1 MASYLLRRL
10 ALTIPILLGVSLLV
24 FLMLHSAGGDPAQSI
39 LGARA
44 DPESIAQLRQDLG
57 LDRPL
62 LVQYAAFLGGAVR
75 GDFGR
80 SYRSNT
86 PVIAE
91 IAARFPATIELAIAA
106 MAIAVVTG
114 VVFGTL
120 AAVRRHSLLD
130 YVSSTVVLL
139 GVSIPT
145 FWLGLI
151 LIIIFGLW
159 MRWLPISGRVD
170 PRLGADPSLPFLTLA
185 SVLHG
190 NWAVAKDALRPP
202 TLPALTRAAWPAAIV
217 ARMTRASLIESLG
230 QDYVRTARG
239 KGLPEQLIVVG
250 HAARNALLPVLTVV
264 GLEFGTLLGGAVVTE
279 TIFSWPGLG
288 QLTVAAIGARD
299 YQMVQGV
306 VVLLAAL
313 VAIATIG
320 PFLVRDPVVQ
330 NIQDRLTPPNAT
342 YWFGTDDLGR
352 DIFAR
357 VVSGAPISLVSGLA
371 SVVIGLAL
379 GTLVGTVAGYVE
391 GRGGLVLMAAMDLLL
406 ALPAILLAI
415 TVAARVGAGL
425 PAAMVA
431 AGLVGLPAYARLSRA
446 STLAVKRREMV
457 DAARAIGATDREIVV
472 RHIVP
477 NILTPLI
484 VQSTIG
490 VGNAILLVSALGF
503 LGLGAQAPT
512 PEWGR
517 MLSDAQR
524 YVTDSPFIGIFQGLA
539 ISLTVLGFNL
549 TGDGL
554 RDALDPTF
562 GR

>member
-1 MASYLLRRL
+1 MARYLLRRL

-44 DPESIAQLRQDLG
+44 DPESIAKLRQELG

-62 LVQYAAFLGGAVR
+62 LVQYVAFLSGAVR

-86 PVIAE
+86 PVTTE

-190 NWAVAKDALRPP
+190 NWAVAKDALRHLI
-202 TLPALTRAAWPAAIV
+202 LPALTLAAWPAAIV

-288 QLTVAAIGARD
+288 QLTVTAIGARD

-306 VVLLAAL
+306 VVLL
-313 VAIATIG
+313 
-320 PFLVRDPVVQ
+320 
-330 NIQDRLTPPNAT
+330 
-342 YWFGTDDLGR
+342 
-352 DIFAR
+352 
-357 VVSGAPISLVSGLA
+357 GAVF
-371 SVVIGLAL
+371 
-379 GTLVGTVAGYVE
+379 
-391 GRGGLVLMAAMDLLL
+391 VLL
-406 ALPAILLAI
+406 
-415 TVAARVGAGL
+415 
-425 PAAMVA
+425 
-431 AGLVGLPAYARLSRA
+431 
-446 STLAVKRREMV
+446 
-457 DAARAIGATDREIVV
+457 
-472 RHIVP
+472 
-477 NILTPLI
+477 N
-484 VQSTIG
+484 
-490 VGNAILLVSALGF
+490 LLV
-503 LGLGAQAPT
+503 
-512 PEWGR
+512 
-517 MLSDAQR
+517 D
-524 YVTDSPFIGIFQGLA
+524 
-539 ISLTVLGFNL
+539 VLY
-549 TGDGL
+549 
-554 RDALDPTF
+554 AVLDP
-562 GR
+562 RIRYE

>member
-1 MASYLLRRL
+1 MARYLLRRL

-44 DPESIAQLRQDLG
+44 DPESIAKLRQELG

-62 LVQYAAFLGGAVR
+62 LVQYVAFLSGAVR

-86 PVIAE
+86 PVTTE

-185 SVLHG
+185 SVLNG
-190 NWAVAKDALRPP
+190 NWAVAKDALRHLI
-202 TLPALTRAAWPAAIV
+202 LPALTLAAWPAAIV

-288 QLTVAAIGARD
+288 QLTVTAIGARD

-306 VVLLAAL
+306 VVLL
-313 VAIATIG
+313 
-320 PFLVRDPVVQ
+320 
-330 NIQDRLTPPNAT
+330 
-342 YWFGTDDLGR
+342 
-352 DIFAR
+352 
-357 VVSGAPISLVSGLA
+357 GAVF
-371 SVVIGLAL
+371 
-379 GTLVGTVAGYVE
+379 
-391 GRGGLVLMAAMDLLL
+391 VLL
-406 ALPAILLAI
+406 
-415 TVAARVGAGL
+415 
-425 PAAMVA
+425 
-431 AGLVGLPAYARLSRA
+431 
-446 STLAVKRREMV
+446 
-457 DAARAIGATDREIVV
+457 
-472 RHIVP
+472 
-477 NILTPLI
+477 N
-484 VQSTIG
+484 
-490 VGNAILLVSALGF
+490 LLV
-503 LGLGAQAPT
+503 
-512 PEWGR
+512 
-517 MLSDAQR
+517 D
-524 YVTDSPFIGIFQGLA
+524 
-539 ISLTVLGFNL
+539 VLY
-549 TGDGL
+549 
-554 RDALDPTF
+554 AVLDP
-562 GR
+562 RIRYE

>member
-1 MASYLLRRL
+1 MARYLLRRL

-24 FLMLHSAGGDPAQSI
+24 FLMLHSAGGDPAQTI

-44 DPESIAQLRQDLG
+44 DPESIAELRRELG

-62 LVQYAAFLGGAVR
+62 LVQYVAFLSGAVR

-106 MAIAVVTG
+106 MVIAVVVG

-120 AAVRRHSLLD
+120 AAVRRHSILD

-139 GVSIPT
+139 GVSLPT

-159 MRWLPISGRVD
+159 LRWLPISGRVD

-185 SVLHG
+185 SLLHG
-190 NWAVAKDALRPP
+190 NWAVAKDALRHLV
-202 TLPALTRAAWPAAIV
+202 LPALTLAAWPAAIV

-288 QLTVAAIGARD
+288 QLTVTAIGARD
-299 YQMVQGV
+299 YQIVQGV
-306 VVLLAAL
+306 VVLL
-313 VAIATIG
+313 
-320 PFLVRDPVVQ
+320 
-330 NIQDRLTPPNAT
+330 
-342 YWFGTDDLGR
+342 
-352 DIFAR
+352 
-357 VVSGAPISLVSGLA
+357 GAVF
-371 SVVIGLAL
+371 
-379 GTLVGTVAGYVE
+379 
-391 GRGGLVLMAAMDLLL
+391 VLL
-406 ALPAILLAI
+406 
-415 TVAARVGAGL
+415 
-425 PAAMVA
+425 
-431 AGLVGLPAYARLSRA
+431 
-446 STLAVKRREMV
+446 
-457 DAARAIGATDREIVV
+457 
-472 RHIVP
+472 
-477 NILTPLI
+477 N
-484 VQSTIG
+484 
-490 VGNAILLVSALGF
+490 LLV
-503 LGLGAQAPT
+503 
-512 PEWGR
+512 
-517 MLSDAQR
+517 D
-524 YVTDSPFIGIFQGLA
+524 
-539 ISLTVLGFNL
+539 VLY
-549 TGDGL
+549 
-554 RDALDPTF
+554 AVLDP
-562 GR
+562 RIRYE

>member
-1 MASYLLRRL
+1 MARYLLRRL

-44 DPESIAQLRQDLG
+44 DPESIAKLRQELG

-62 LVQYAAFLGGAVR
+62 LVQYVAFLSGAVR

-86 PVIAE
+86 PVTTE

-106 MAIAVVTG
+106 MAIAMVTG

-190 NWAVAKDALRPP
+190 NWAVAKDALRHLI
-202 TLPALTRAAWPAAIV
+202 LPALTLAAWPAAIV

-288 QLTVAAIGARD
+288 QLTVTAIGARD

-306 VVLLAAL
+306 VVLL
-313 VAIATIG
+313 
-320 PFLVRDPVVQ
+320 
-330 NIQDRLTPPNAT
+330 
-342 YWFGTDDLGR
+342 
-352 DIFAR
+352 
-357 VVSGAPISLVSGLA
+357 GAVF
-371 SVVIGLAL
+371 
-379 GTLVGTVAGYVE
+379 
-391 GRGGLVLMAAMDLLL
+391 VLL
-406 ALPAILLAI
+406 
-415 TVAARVGAGL
+415 
-425 PAAMVA
+425 
-431 AGLVGLPAYARLSRA
+431 
-446 STLAVKRREMV
+446 
-457 DAARAIGATDREIVV
+457 
-472 RHIVP
+472 
-477 NILTPLI
+477 N
-484 VQSTIG
+484 
-490 VGNAILLVSALGF
+490 LLV
-503 LGLGAQAPT
+503 
-512 PEWGR
+512 
-517 MLSDAQR
+517 D
-524 YVTDSPFIGIFQGLA
+524 
-539 ISLTVLGFNL
+539 VLY
-549 TGDGL
+549 
-554 RDALDPTF
+554 AVLDP
-562 GR
+562 RIRYE

>member
-1 MASYLLRRL
+1 MARYLLRRL

-44 DPESIAQLRQDLG
+44 DPESIAKLRRELG

-62 LVQYAAFLGGAVR
+62 LVQYVAFLSGAVR

-86 PVIAE
+86 PVTTE

-190 NWAVAKDALRPP
+190 NWAVAKDALRHLI
-202 TLPALTRAAWPAAIV
+202 LPALTLAAWPAAIV

-250 HAARNALLPVLTVV
+250 HAARNALLPVLTGV

-288 QLTVAAIGARD
+288 QLTVTAIWARD

-306 VVLLAAL
+306 VVLLGAVFVLLNRL
-313 VAIATIG
+313 VDVLYA
-320 PFLVRDPVVQ
+320 VRDPR
-330 NIQDRLTPPNAT
+330 I
-342 YWFGTDDLGR
+342 
-352 DIFAR
+352 
-357 VVSGAPISLVSGLA
+357 
-371 SVVIGLAL
+371 
-379 GTLVGTVAGYVE
+379 
-391 GRGGLVLMAAMDLLL
+391 
-406 ALPAILLAI
+406 
-415 TVAARVGAGL
+415 
-425 PAAMVA
+425 
-431 AGLVGLPAYARLSRA
+431 
-446 STLAVKRREMV
+446 
-457 DAARAIGATDREIVV
+457 
-472 RHIVP
+472 
-477 NILTPLI
+477 
-484 VQSTIG
+484 
-490 VGNAILLVSALGF
+490 
-503 LGLGAQAPT
+503 
-512 PEWGR
+512 
-517 MLSDAQR
+517 R
-524 YVTDSPFIGIFQGLA
+524 YE
-539 ISLTVLGFNL
+539 
-549 TGDGL
+549 
-554 RDALDPTF
+554 
-562 GR
+562 